1 MSVLKNWDINLRSSE
16 KKTLLSF
23 FILYI
28 FFTIIVLLLMAIF
41 YFNTQKDLM
50 LKDKRLEFSK
60 YANDEIKKLK
70 YLHVNFDK
78 VPRIYPRD
86 KRFKSAIYDSVYTK
100 IFSLLDSNKVDLNED
115 IYLQNGNIF
124 YIKEL
129 ESYYLGAKYV
139 VIEIK
144 DDNLWKNRVYHTLL
158 IYGGVILF
166 VMLLM
171 GYFLLYLLLR
181 PMREAIALLDRF
193 IKDTTHELNT
203 PISTIL
209 SNIELS
215 QKSNTDERLQKRLDR
230 IKIGAKT
237 ISNLYQDLIFLTL
250 SDKIE
255 SRKEDVNLKEL
266 LSQRVEYF
274 SLSIESKKISI
285 EQNLKDGVTLHVDK
299 NRLTK
304 LIDNLLSNAIK
315 YNKIKGK
322 IEVVLEDRYFYIKD
336 NGRGIEKDKLEQIF
350 KRYERADKSVG
361 GFGIG
366 LSIVSKIALE
376 EGLKIEIDSVFKK
389 FTSVKVS
396 W

>member
-1 MSVLKNWDINLRSSE
+1 MSVLKNWDINLRQSE
-16 KKTLLSF
+16 KKTLRSF
-23 FILYI
+23 FLLYL
-28 FFTIIVLLLMAIF
+28 FFTIVLSIFMAT
-41 YFNTQKDLM
+41 YYYNTQKNLM
-50 LKDKRLEFSK
+50 LKDRRIDFSK
-60 YANDEIKKLK
+60 YANSEIKKLK
-70 YLHVNFDK
+70 YLQENFNK

-86 KRFKSAIYDSVYTK
+86 KRFKSAIYDSVYVK
-100 IFSLLDSNKVDLNED
+100 IFSLLDTNKVDLNED
-115 IYLQNGNIF
+115 IYLQNGSIF

-139 VIEIK
+139 VIEVK
-144 DDNLWKNRVYHTLL
+144 DDGLWRKEVYNNLL
-158 IYGGVILF
+158 IYGGIVLF
-166 VMLLM
+166 ALLLM
-171 GYFLLYLLLR
+171 GYFLLYLLLK

-215 QKSNTDERLQKRLDR
+215 DRGNIDEKLQKRLNR

-237 ISNLYQDLIFLTL
+237 ISNLYQDLLFLTL

-255 SRKEDVNLKEL
+255 SKKEDVDLKEL
-266 LSQRVEYF
+266 FTERIDYF
-274 SLSIESKKISI
+274 SLFFDSKKITLKQS
-285 EQNLKDGVTLHVDK
+285 LKDKVSLHVDK

-304 LIDNLLSNAIK
+304 LIDNLFSNAIK

-322 IEVVLEDRYFYIKD
+322 IEVILEDKYFYIKD
-336 NGRGIEKDKLEQIF
+336 SGRGIQKDKLEQIF

-366 LSIVSKIALE
+366 LSIVSKIAHE
-376 EGLKIEIDSVFKK
+376 EGLKVEISSIFKK
-389 FTSVKVS
+389 ETVVKVS

>member
-1 MSVLKNWDINLRSSE
+1 MSVLKNWDISLRQSE
-16 KKTLLSF
+16 KKTLRSF
-23 FILYI
+23 FLLYL
-28 FFTIIVLLLMAIF
+28 FFTIVLSLFMAT
-41 YFNTQKDLM
+41 YYYNTQKNLM
-50 LKDKRLEFSK
+50 LKDKRVEFSK

-70 YLHVNFDK
+70 YLQINFNK

-86 KRFKSAIYDSVYTK
+86 KRFKSAIYDSVYVK
-100 IFSLLDSNKVDLNED
+100 IFSLLDTNKVDLNED
-115 IYLQNGNIF
+115 IYLQNGSIF

-139 VIEIK
+139 VIEVK
-144 DDNLWKNRVYHTLL
+144 DDGIWRKEVYNNLL
-158 IYGGVILF
+158 IYGGIVLF
-166 VMLLM
+166 ALLLM
-171 GYFLLYLLLR
+171 GYFLLYLLLK

-215 QKSNTDERLQKRLDR
+215 DRGNIDEKLQKRLNR

-237 ISNLYQDLIFLTL
+237 ISNLYQDLLFLTL

-255 SRKEDVNLKEL
+255 SKKEDVDLKEL
-266 LSQRVEYF
+266 FTERIEYF
-274 SLSIESKKISI
+274 SLFFDSKKITLKQS
-285 EQNLKDGVTLHVDK
+285 LKDKVSLHVDK

-304 LIDNLLSNAIK
+304 LIDNLFSNAIK
-315 YNKIKGK
+315 YNKIRGK
-322 IEVVLEDRYFYIKD
+322 IEVVLEDKYFYIKD
-336 NGRGIEKDKLEQIF
+336 SGRGIEEDKLEQIF

-366 LSIVSKIALE
+366 LSIVSKIAHE
-376 EGLKIEIDSVFKK
+376 EGLKVEISSIFKK
-389 FTSVKVS
+389 ETVVKVS

>member
-1 MSVLKNWDINLRSSE
+1 LSVLKNWDISLRQSE
-16 KKTLLSF
+16 KKTLRSF
-23 FILYI
+23 FLLYL
-28 FFTIIVLLLMAIF
+28 FFTIVLSLFMAT
-41 YFNTQKDLM
+41 YYYNTQKNLM
-50 LKDKRLEFSK
+50 LKDKRVEFSK

-70 YLHVNFDK
+70 YLQVNFNK

-86 KRFKSAIYDSVYTK
+86 KRFKSAIYDSVYVK
-100 IFSLLDSNKVDLNED
+100 IFSLLDTNKVDLNED
-115 IYLQNGNIF
+115 IYLQNGGIF

-139 VIEIK
+139 VIEVK
-144 DDNLWKNRVYHTLL
+144 DDGLWRKEVYHNLL
-158 IYGGVILF
+158 IYGGIVLF
-166 VMLLM
+166 ALLLM
-171 GYFLLYLLLR
+171 GYFLLYLLLK

-215 QKSNTDERLQKRLDR
+215 DRGNIDEKLQKRLNR

-237 ISNLYQDLIFLTL
+237 ISNLYQDLLFLTL

-255 SRKEDVNLKEL
+255 SKKEDVDLKEL
-266 LSQRVEYF
+266 FTERIEYF
-274 SLSIESKKISI
+274 SLFFDTKKITLKQS
-285 EQNLKDGVTLHVDK
+285 LKDKVSLHVDK

-304 LIDNLLSNAIK
+304 LIDNLFSNAIK
-315 YNKIKGK
+315 YNKIRGK
-322 IEVVLEDRYFYIKD
+322 IEVALEDKYFYIKD
-336 NGRGIEKDKLEQIF
+336 SGRGIEKDKLEQIF

-366 LSIVSKIALE
+366 LSIVSKIAHE
-376 EGLKIEIDSVFKK
+376 EGLKVEISSVFKK
-389 FTSVKVS
+389 ETVVKVS

>member
-1 MSVLKNWDINLRSSE
+1 LSVLKNWDISLRQSE
-16 KKTLLSF
+16 KKTLRSF
-23 FILYI
+23 FLLYL
-28 FFTIIVLLLMAIF
+28 FFTIVLSLFMTV
-41 YFNTQKDLM
+41 YYYNTQKDLM
-50 LKDKRLEFSK
+50 LKDKRVEFSR

-70 YLHVNFDK
+70 YLHTNFNNT
-78 VPRIYPRD
+78 PRIYPRD
-86 KRFKSAIYDSVYTK
+86 KRFKSAIYDSVYIK
-100 IFSLLDSNKVDLNED
+100 IFSLLDTNKVDLNED
-115 IYLQNGNIF
+115 IYLQNGSIF

-139 VIEIK
+139 VVEIK
-144 DDNLWKNRVYHTLL
+144 DDGLWRKKVYDNLLV
-158 IYGGVILF
+158 YGGIVLFIL
-166 VMLLM
+166 LLM
-171 GYFLLYLLLR
+171 GYFLLYLLLK

-215 QKSNTDERLQKRLDR
+215 DQENIDEKLQKRLNR

-237 ISNLYQDLIFLTL
+237 ISNLYQDLLFQTL
-250 SDKIE
+250 SDKID
-255 SRKEDVNLKEL
+255 SKKENVDLKKLFIE
-266 LSQRVEYF
+266 RIEYF
-274 SLSIESKKISI
+274 SLFLASKKITLK
-285 EQNLKDGVTLHVDK
+285 QNLKDNVSLHIDK

-304 LIDNLLSNAIK
+304 LIDNLFSNAIK
-315 YNKIKGK
+315 YNKIKGQ
-322 IEVVLEDRYFYIKD
+322 IEVVLEDKYFYIKD

-366 LSIVSKIALE
+366 LSIVSKIAQE
-376 EGLKIEIDSVFKK
+376 EGLKVEINSIFKK
-389 FTSVKVS
+389 ETVVKVS

>member
-1 MSVLKNWDINLRSSE
+1 MSVLKNWDISLRQSE
-16 KKTLLSF
+16 KKTLRSF
-23 FILYI
+23 FLLYL
-28 FFTIIVLLLMAIF
+28 FFTIVLSLFMAT
-41 YFNTQKDLM
+41 YYYNTQKNLM
-50 LKDKRLEFSK
+50 LKDKRVEFSK

-70 YLHVNFDK
+70 YLQVNFNK

-86 KRFKSAIYDSVYTK
+86 KRFKSAIYDSVYVK
-100 IFSLLDSNKVDLNED
+100 IFSLLDTNKVDLNED
-115 IYLQNGNIF
+115 IYLQNGGIF

-139 VIEIK
+139 VIEVK
-144 DDNLWKNRVYHTLL
+144 DDGLWRKEVYHNLL
-158 IYGGVILF
+158 IYGGIVLF
-166 VMLLM
+166 ALLLM
-171 GYFLLYLLLR
+171 GYFLLYLLLK

-215 QKSNTDERLQKRLDR
+215 DRGNIDEKLQKRLNR

-237 ISNLYQDLIFLTL
+237 ISNLYQDLLFLTL

-255 SRKEDVNLKEL
+255 SKKEDVDLKEL
-266 LSQRVEYF
+266 FTERIEYF
-274 SLSIESKKISI
+274 SLFFDTKKITLKQS
-285 EQNLKDGVTLHVDK
+285 LKDKVSLHVDK

-304 LIDNLLSNAIK
+304 LIDNLFSNAIK
-315 YNKIKGK
+315 YNKIRGK
-322 IEVVLEDRYFYIKD
+322 IEVALEDKYFYIKD
-336 NGRGIEKDKLEQIF
+336 SGRGIEKDKLEQIF

-366 LSIVSKIALE
+366 LSIVSKIAHE
-376 EGLKIEIDSVFKK
+376 EGLKVEISSVFKK
-389 FTSVKVS
+389 ETVVKVS

>member
-1 MSVLKNWDINLRSSE
+1 
-16 KKTLLSF
+16 
-23 FILYI
+23 
-28 FFTIIVLLLMAIF
+28 MAI
-41 YFNTQKDLM
+41 YYYNTQKNLM
-50 LKDKRLEFSK
+50 LKDRRIDFSK
-60 YANDEIKKLK
+60 YANSEIKKLK
-70 YLHVNFDK
+70 YLQENFNK

-86 KRFKSAIYDSVYTK
+86 KRFKSAIYDSVYVK
-100 IFSLLDSNKVDLNED
+100 IFSLLDTNKVDLNED
-115 IYLQNGNIF
+115 IYLQNGSIF

-139 VIEIK
+139 VIEVK
-144 DDNLWKNRVYHTLL
+144 DDGLWRKEVYKNLL
-158 IYGGVILF
+158 IYGGIVLF
-166 VMLLM
+166 VLLLM
-171 GYFLLYLLLR
+171 GYFLLYLLLK

-215 QKSNTDERLQKRLDR
+215 DRGNIDEKLQKRLNR

-237 ISNLYQDLIFLTL
+237 ISNLYQDLLFLTL

-255 SRKEDVNLKEL
+255 SKKEDVDLKEL
-266 LSQRVEYF
+266 FTERIEYF
-274 SLSIESKKISI
+274 SLFFDSKKITLK
-285 EQNLKDGVTLHVDK
+285 QNLKDKVSLHVDK

-304 LIDNLLSNAIK
+304 LIDNLFSNAIK

-322 IEVVLEDRYFYIKD
+322 IEVVLEDKYFYIKD
-336 NGRGIEKDKLEQIF
+336 SGRGIQRDKLEQIF
-350 KRYERADKSVG
+350 KRYERADKSAG

-366 LSIVSKIALE
+366 LSIVSKIAHE
-376 EGLKIEIDSVFKK
+376 EGLKVEISSIFKK
-389 FTSVKVS
+389 ETVVKVS

>member
-1 MSVLKNWDINLRSSE
+1 MSVLKNWDISLRQSE
-16 KKTLLSF
+16 KKTLRSF
-23 FILYI
+23 FLLYL
-28 FFTIIVLLLMAIF
+28 FFTIVLSLFMAT
-41 YFNTQKDLM
+41 YYYNTQKNLM
-50 LKDKRLEFSK
+50 LKDKRVEFSK

-70 YLHVNFDK
+70 YLQINFNK

-86 KRFKSAIYDSVYTK
+86 KRFKSAIYDSVYVK
-100 IFSLLDSNKVDLNED
+100 IFSLLDTNKVDLNED

-139 VIEIK
+139 VIEVK
-144 DDNLWKNRVYHTLL
+144 DDGLWRKEVYNNLL
-158 IYGGVILF
+158 IYGGIVLF
-166 VMLLM
+166 ALLLM
-171 GYFLLYLLLR
+171 GYFLLYLLLK

-215 QKSNTDERLQKRLDR
+215 DRGNIDEKLQKRLNR

-237 ISNLYQDLIFLTL
+237 ISNLYQDLLFLTL

-255 SRKEDVNLKEL
+255 SKKEDVDLKEL
-266 LSQRVEYF
+266 FTERIEYF
-274 SLSIESKKISI
+274 SLFFDSKKITLKQS
-285 EQNLKDGVTLHVDK
+285 LKDKVSLHVDK

-304 LIDNLLSNAIK
+304 LIDNLFSNAIK
-315 YNKIKGK
+315 YNKIRGK
-322 IEVVLEDRYFYIKD
+322 IEVVLEDKYFYIKD
-336 NGRGIEKDKLEQIF
+336 SGRGIEEDKLEQIF

-366 LSIVSKIALE
+366 LSIVSKIAHE
-376 EGLKIEIDSVFKK
+376 EGLKVEISSIFKK
-389 FTSVKVS
+389 ETVVKVS

>member
-1 MSVLKNWDINLRSSE
+1 MSVLKSWDINLRQSE
-16 KKTLLSF
+16 KKTLRSF
-23 FILYI
+23 FLLYL
-28 FFTIIVLLLMAIF
+28 FFIIVLLFFMAI
-41 YFNTQKDLM
+41 YYYNTQKNLM
-50 LKDKRLEFSK
+50 LKDKRVEFSK
-60 YANDEIKKLK
+60 YANSQIKKLK
-70 YLHVNFDK
+70 YLQENFNK

-86 KRFKSAIYDSVYTK
+86 KRFKSAIYDSVYVK
-100 IFSLLDSNKVDLNED
+100 IFSLLDTDKVDLNED
-115 IYLQNGNIF
+115 IYLQNGSIF

-129 ESYYLGAKYV
+129 ETYYLGAKYV
-139 VIEIK
+139 VIEVK
-144 DDNLWKNRVYHTLL
+144 DDGLWKKRVYNNLL
-158 IYGGVILF
+158 IYGGIILSILF
-166 VMLLM
+166 LM
-171 GYFLLYLLLR
+171 GYFLLYLLLK

-215 QKSNTDERLQKRLDR
+215 EKGDIDEKLQKRLNR

-237 ISNLYQDLIFLTL
+237 ISNLYQDLLFLTL

-255 SRKEDVNLKEL
+255 SKKERVDLKEL
-266 LSQRVEYF
+266 FSERIEYF
-274 SLSIESKKISI
+274 SLFFDSKKITLKQS
-285 EQNLKDGVTLHVDK
+285 LKDKVFLYVDK
-299 NRLTK
+299 KKLTK
-304 LIDNLLSNAIK
+304 LIDNLFSNAIK

-336 NGRGIEKDKLEQIF
+336 SGRGIEKDKLEQIF

-366 LSIVSKIALE
+366 LSIVSKIAKE
-376 EGLKIEIDSVFKK
+376 EGLKVEISSIFKK
-389 FTSVKVS
+389 ETIVKVS

>member
-1 MSVLKNWDINLRSSE
+1 MSVLKSWDINLRQSE
-16 KKTLLSF
+16 KKTLRSF
-23 FILYI
+23 FLLYL
-28 FFTIIVLLLMAIF
+28 FFIIVLLLFMAI
-41 YFNTQKDLM
+41 YYYNTQKNLM
-50 LKDKRLEFSK
+50 LKDKRVEFSK
-60 YANDEIKKLK
+60 YANSQIKKLK
-70 YLHVNFDK
+70 YLQENFNK

-86 KRFKSAIYDSVYTK
+86 KRFKSAIYDSVYVK
-100 IFSLLDSNKVDLNED
+100 IFSLLDTDKVDLNED
-115 IYLQNGNIF
+115 IYLQNGSIF

-129 ESYYLGAKYV
+129 ETYYLGAKYV
-139 VIEIK
+139 VIEVK
-144 DDNLWKNRVYHTLL
+144 DDGLWKKRVYNNLL
-158 IYGGVILF
+158 IYGGIILSILF
-166 VMLLM
+166 LM
-171 GYFLLYLLLR
+171 GYFLLYLLLK

-215 QKSNTDERLQKRLDR
+215 EKGDIDEKLQKRLNR

-237 ISNLYQDLIFLTL
+237 ISNLYQDLLFLTL

-255 SRKEDVNLKEL
+255 SKKERVDLKEL
-266 LSQRVEYF
+266 FSERIEYF
-274 SLSIESKKISI
+274 SLFFDSKKITLKQS
-285 EQNLKDGVTLHVDK
+285 LKDKVFLYVDK
-299 NRLTK
+299 KKLTK
-304 LIDNLLSNAIK
+304 LIDNLFSNAIK

-336 NGRGIEKDKLEQIF
+336 SGRGIEKDKLEQIF

-366 LSIVSKIALE
+366 LSIVSKIAKE
-376 EGLKIEIDSVFKK
+376 EGLKVEISSIFKK
-389 FTSVKVS
+389 ETIVKVS

>member
-158 IYGGVILF
+158 VYGGIILF

-304 LIDNLLSNAIK
+304 LLDNLLSNAIK

>member
-1 MSVLKNWDINLRSSE
+1 MSVLKNWDINLRQSE
-16 KKTLLSF
+16 KKTLRSF
-23 FILYI
+23 FLLYL
-28 FFTIIVLLLMAIF
+28 FFTIILSLFMAT
-41 YFNTQKDLM
+41 YYYNTQKNLM
-50 LKDKRLEFSK
+50 LKDKRVDFSK
-60 YANDEIKKLK
+60 YANSEIKKLK
-70 YLHVNFDK
+70 YLQENFNK

-86 KRFKSAIYDSVYTK
+86 KRFKSAIYDSVYVK
-100 IFSLLDSNKVDLNED
+100 IFSLLDTNKVDLNED
-115 IYLQNGNIF
+115 IYLQDGSIF

-139 VIEIK
+139 VIEVK
-144 DDNLWKNRVYHTLL
+144 DDGLWRKEVYNNLL
-158 IYGGVILF
+158 IYGGIVLF
-166 VMLLM
+166 ALLLM
-171 GYFLLYLLLR
+171 GYFLLYLLLK

-215 QKSNTDERLQKRLDR
+215 DRGDIDEKLQKRLNR

-237 ISNLYQDLIFLTL
+237 ISNLYQDLLFLTL

-255 SRKEDVNLKEL
+255 SKKETVDLKEL
-266 LSQRVEYF
+266 FAERIEYF
-274 SLSIESKKISI
+274 SLFFDSKKITLKQS
-285 EQNLKDGVTLHVDK
+285 LKDKVSLHVDK
-299 NRLTK
+299 TRLTK
-304 LIDNLLSNAIK
+304 LIDNLFSNAIK

-322 IEVVLEDRYFYIKD
+322 IEVVLEDKYFYIKD
-336 NGRGIEKDKLEQIF
+336 SGRGIQRDKLEQIF

-366 LSIVSKIALE
+366 LSIVSKIAQE
-376 EGLKIEIDSVFKK
+376 EGLKVEISSIFKK
-389 FTSVKVS
+389 ETVVKVS

>member
-1 MSVLKNWDINLRSSE
+1 MSVLKNWDINLRQSE
-16 KKTLLSF
+16 KKTLRSF
-23 FILYI
+23 FLLYL
-28 FFTIIVLLLMAIF
+28 FFTIVLSLFMAI
-41 YFNTQKDLM
+41 YYYNTQKNLM
-50 LKDKRLEFSK
+50 LKDRRIDFSK
-60 YANDEIKKLK
+60 YANSEIKKLK
-70 YLHVNFDK
+70 YLQENFNK

-86 KRFKSAIYDSVYTK
+86 KRFKSAIYDSVYVK
-100 IFSLLDSNKVDLNED
+100 IFSLLDTNKVDLNED
-115 IYLQNGNIF
+115 IYLQNGSIF

-139 VIEIK
+139 VIEVK
-144 DDNLWKNRVYHTLL
+144 DDGLWRKEVYNNLL
-158 IYGGVILF
+158 IYGGIVLF
-166 VMLLM
+166 VLLLM
-171 GYFLLYLLLR
+171 GYFLLYLLLK

-215 QKSNTDERLQKRLDR
+215 DRGNIDEKLQKRLNR

-237 ISNLYQDLIFLTL
+237 ISNLYQDLLFLTL

-255 SRKEDVNLKEL
+255 SKKENVDLKEL
-266 LSQRVEYF
+266 LTERIEYF
-274 SLSIESKKISI
+274 SLFIDSKKITLKQS
-285 EQNLKDGVTLHVDK
+285 LKDKVSLHVDK

-304 LIDNLLSNAIK
+304 LIDNLFSNAIK

-322 IEVVLEDRYFYIKD
+322 IEVVLEDKYFYIKD
-336 NGRGIEKDKLEQIF
+336 SGRGIQRDKLEQIF

-366 LSIVSKIALE
+366 LSIVSKIAHE
-376 EGLKIEIDSVFKK
+376 EGLKVEISSIFKK
-389 FTSVKVS
+389 ETVVKVS

>member
-1 MSVLKNWDINLRSSE
+1 MSVLKNWDISLRQSE
-16 KKTLLSF
+16 KKTLRSF
-23 FILYI
+23 FLLYL
-28 FFTIIVLLLMAIF
+28 FFTIVLSLFMSI
-41 YFNTQKDLM
+41 YYYNTQKDLM
-50 LKDKRLEFSK
+50 LKDKRIEFSR

-70 YLHVNFDK
+70 YLHINFDK

-86 KRFKSAIYDSVYTK
+86 KRFKSAIYDSVYVK

-115 IYLQNGNIF
+115 IYLQNGSIF

-139 VIEIK
+139 VIEVK
-144 DDNLWKNRVYHTLL
+144 DDGLWRKEVFDNLL
-158 IYGGVILF
+158 IYGSIVLF
-166 VMLLM
+166 ALLLM
-171 GYFLLYLLLR
+171 GYFLLYLLLK

-215 QKSNTDERLQKRLDR
+215 DRGNIDEKLQKRLNR

-237 ISNLYQDLIFLTL
+237 ISNLYQDLLFLTL

-255 SRKEDVNLKEL
+255 SKKEQVDLKEL
-266 LSQRVEYF
+266 FVERIEYF
-274 SLSIESKKISI
+274 SLFFDSKKITLKQS
-285 EQNLKDGVTLHVDK
+285 LKDNVSLHVDK

-304 LIDNLLSNAIK
+304 LIDNLFSNAIK
-315 YNKIKGK
+315 YNKIKGE
-322 IEVVLEDRYFYIKD
+322 IEVVLEDKYFYIKD
-336 NGRGIEKDKLEQIF
+336 SGRGIEKDKLEQIF

-366 LSIVSKIALE
+366 LSIVSKIAHE
-376 EGLKIEIDSVFKK
+376 EGLKVEVSSIFKEG
-389 FTSVKVS
+389 TTVKVS

>member
-1 MSVLKNWDINLRSSE
+1 MSVLKNWDISLRQSE
-16 KKTLLSF
+16 KKTLRSF
-23 FILYI
+23 FLLYL
-28 FFTIIVLLLMAIF
+28 FFTIVLSLFMAT
-41 YFNTQKDLM
+41 YYYNTQKNLM
-50 LKDKRLEFSK
+50 LKDKRVEFSK

-70 YLHVNFDK
+70 YLQINFNK

-86 KRFKSAIYDSVYTK
+86 KRFKSAIYDSVYVK
-100 IFSLLDSNKVDLNED
+100 IFSLLDTNKVDLNED
-115 IYLQNGNIF
+115 IYLQNGSIF

-139 VIEIK
+139 VIEVK
-144 DDNLWKNRVYHTLL
+144 DDGLWRKEVYNNLL
-158 IYGGVILF
+158 IYGGIVLF
-166 VMLLM
+166 ALLLM
-171 GYFLLYLLLR
+171 GYFLLYLLLK

-215 QKSNTDERLQKRLDR
+215 DRGNIDEKLQKRLNR

-237 ISNLYQDLIFLTL
+237 ISNLYQDLLFLTL

-255 SRKEDVNLKEL
+255 SKKEDVDLKEL
-266 LSQRVEYF
+266 FTERIEYF
-274 SLSIESKKISI
+274 SLFFDSKKITLKQS
-285 EQNLKDGVTLHVDK
+285 LKDKVSLHVDK

-304 LIDNLLSNAIK
+304 LIDNLFSNAIK
-315 YNKIKGK
+315 YNKIRGK
-322 IEVVLEDRYFYIKD
+322 IEVVLEDKYFYIKD
-336 NGRGIEKDKLEQIF
+336 SGRGIEEDKLEQIF

-366 LSIVSKIALE
+366 LSIVSKIAHE
-376 EGLKIEIDSVFKK
+376 EGLKVEISSIFKK
-389 FTSVKVS
+389 ETVVKVS

>member
-1 MSVLKNWDINLRSSE
+1 LSVLKNWDINLRSSE
-16 KKTLLSF
+16 KKTLFSF

-28 FFTIIVLLLMAIF
+28 FFTAILLLFMAIY

-100 IFSLLDSNKVDLNED
+100 IFSLLDSDKVDLNED
-115 IYLQNGNIF
+115 IYLKNGDIF

-139 VIEIK
+139 VIEVE
-144 DDNLWKNRVYHTLL
+144 DNNLWKHSVYRTLF

-215 QKSNTDERLQKRLDR
+215 QKSNTDKKLQKRLDR
-230 IKIGAKT
+230 IKIGATT

-250 SDKIE
+250 SDKID
-255 SRKEDVNLKEL
+255 SRREEVDLKEL
-266 LSQRVEYF
+266 LSQRLEYF
-274 SLSIESKKISI
+274 SLSIESKKINI

-299 NRLTK
+299 NKLTK

-336 NGRGIEKDKLEQIF
+336 SGRGIEKDKMEQIF

-366 LSIVSKIALE
+366 LSIVSKIAIE

>member
-86 KRFKSAIYDSVYTK
+86 KRFKSAIYDSIYTK

-158 IYGGVILF
+158 VYGGIILF

-304 LIDNLLSNAIK
+304 LLDNLLSNAIK